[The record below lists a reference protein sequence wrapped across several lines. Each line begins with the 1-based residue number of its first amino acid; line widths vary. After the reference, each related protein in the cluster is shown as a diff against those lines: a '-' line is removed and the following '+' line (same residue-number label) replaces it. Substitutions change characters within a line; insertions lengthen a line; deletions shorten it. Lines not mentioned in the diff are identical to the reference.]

1 MRFQTYWVLVV
12 AIFLGGCVDSGR
24 KTATID
30 DLYTREVRMP
40 DGEKYRAEV
49 ATKQFD
55 MAKGLMFRD
64 KLDADRG
71 MLFIYGEA
79 GLYPVWTYQNKIPL
93 DVIWMDQ
100 NRLIQEIVENVP
112 PCGSASAKQCPQYGG
127 KARSLY
133 VLETNAGVAAKHKLK
148 PGDRLD
154 F

>member
-1 MRFQTYWVLVV
+1 
-12 AIFLGGCVDSGR
+12 
-24 KTATID
+24 
-30 DLYTREVRMP
+30 MP

-79 GLYPVWTYQNKIPL
+79 GMYPVWTYQNKIPL

-100 NRLIQEIVENVP
+100 NRLIQEIVPNVP
-112 PCGSASAKQCPQYGG
+112 PCQSESAKKCPQYGG
-127 KARSLY
+127 TARSLY